1 MALPALQS
9 LPAPYSTTRIYLHW
23 LSALIILWATVSG
36 FGVALL
42 PVNYPLRQ
50 WVESFN
56 PQITSLFIPIFTWRL
71 WLYLKSPSEQ
81 ARGAGSLQK
90 RFAKFIHALVY
101 VCVSS
106 VLLTGVMMMNHP
118 VMLLGVMPLPQI
130 LHSLPTL
137 AEAQQVHHALCA
149 ILAILVMLHL
159 SAVLWHQLR
168 GHPVLE
174 RML

>member
-1 MALPALQS
+1 MALPGLQS
-9 LPAPYSTTRIYLHW
+9 MPAPYSTTRIHLHW
-23 LSALIILWATVSG
+23 LSALVILWATVSG

-50 WVESFN
+50 WVEAFN
-56 PQITSLFIPIFTWRL
+56 PQITSLFIPVFAWRL

-81 ARGAGSLQK
+81 TCGAGHLQR
-90 RFAKFIHALVY
+90 RFAKFTHTLVY
-101 VCVSS
+101 ACVAG

-118 VMLLGVMPLPQI
+118 VMLLGVMPLPQVI
-130 LHSLPTL
+130 HSLPTL

-149 ILAILVMLHL
+149 MLAVLVVLHL
-159 SAVLWHQLR
+159 SAVLWHQLQ
-168 GHPVLE
+168 GHSVLG

>member
-1 MALPALQS
+1 MVPPVLQS
-9 LPAPYSTTRIYLHW
+9 MPAPYSTTRIYLHW
-23 LSALIILWATVSG
+23 LSALVILWATVSG

-50 WVESFN
+50 WVEAFN
-56 PQITSLFIPIFTWRL
+56 PQITSLFIPIFAWRL
-71 WLYLKSPSEQ
+71 WLYLKSPFEQ
-81 ARGAGSLQK
+81 SCGAASLQ
-90 RFAKFIHALVY
+90 RRIAKITHTLVY
-101 VCVSS
+101 VCVSG

-130 LHSLPTL
+130 LHALPTL
-137 AEAQQVHHALCA
+137 AEARQVHHVLCA
-149 ILAILVMLHL
+149 ILATLVVLHL

-168 GHPVLE
+168 GRSVLG